1 MENRFTEN
9 NAPHTTESKAT
20 EFLSS
25 IESMAHDRDS
35 DDHGHAHAEDS
46 SLRALAAA
54 FAINTVFLVVEVVGA
69 LYADSLTLL
78 ADAVHMLTDSASLG
92 LALLAAWVATRPAD
106 AKRTYGY
113 QRAEV
118 VGAFL
123 NGVFL
128 LATVAYVLYDAVQR
142 FQDPQAVRPLVVVA
156 VGLLGLGAN
165 LAAAWVLR
173 GSREMLNVEGAF
185 LHLLAD
191 ALGSVAAVVV
201 GVALFYTDLLVLD
214 PLFAVL
220 VAGLVLYSAKDL
232 LADSLNVLLQG
243 TPREVEVDEVAD
255 YLEGLPGVMEV
266 HDVHVW
272 ALSSTDYAM
281 SGHVVVTEDTD
292 PDSVLAAC
300 RSELG
305 RTFDIDHA
313 TLQIESESYSHVADF
328 DCYKFDGKV

>member
-1 MENRFTEN
+1 
-9 NAPHTTESKAT
+9 
-20 EFLSS
+20 
-25 IESMAHDRDS
+25 MARNQTHGGDS
-35 DDHGHAHAEDS
+35 GHADHAADAP
-46 SLRALAAA
+46 LRALALALT
-54 FAINTVFLVVEVVGA
+54 INTTFLVVELLGA

-92 LALLAAWVATRPAD
+92 LALLAAWVAARPAD

-128 LATVAYVLYDAVQR
+128 LATVAYIVYDALGR
-142 FQDPQAVRPLVVVA
+142 FRDPQAVRPLVVVG
-156 VGLLGLGAN
+156 VGLLGLAAN

-173 GSREMLNVEGAF
+173 GKREMLNVEGAF

-191 ALGSVAAVVV
+191 ALGSVAAIAV
-201 GVALFYTDLLVLD
+201 GVALYYTDLLVLD

-232 LADSLNVLLQG
+232 LADSLNILLQG
-243 TPREVEVDEVAD
+243 TPSEVELAEVAR
-255 YLEGLPGVMEV
+255 YLEDLPGVVET

-272 ALSSTDYAM
+272 ALNSTDYAL
-281 SGHVVVTEDTD
+281 SAHVVVAEGTD
-292 PDSVLAAC
+292 PDSVLSEC
-300 RSELG
+300 RGELG
-305 RTFDIDHA
+305 RAFDIDHA

-328 DCYKFDGKV
+328 DCYAVDDRS

>member
-1 MENRFTEN
+1 
-9 NAPHTTESKAT
+9 
-20 EFLSS
+20 
-25 IESMAHDRDS
+25 MAHDH
-35 DDHGHAHAEDS
+35 DHDRTETPLG
-46 SLRALAAA
+46 ALAVALV
-54 FAINTVFLVVEVVGA
+54 INTAFLLIELAGA

-118 VGAFL
+118 LGAFL

-128 LATVAYVLYDAVQR
+128 LATVVYILYDALRR
-142 FQDPQAVRPLVVVA
+142 FQDPRAVRPLVVVG
-156 VGLLGLGAN
+156 VGVLGLLAN

-173 GSREMLNVEGAF
+173 GDRELLNVEGAF

-191 ALGSVAAVVV
+191 ALGSVAAIVV
-201 GVALFYTDLLVLD
+201 GVALFYTDLFVLD

-232 LADSLNVLLQG
+232 LAESLNILLQG
-243 TPREVEVDEVAD
+243 TPDDVAVEEVTR
-255 YLEGLPGVMEV
+255 YLATLAGVEAV

-272 ALSSTDYAM
+272 ALDSTHTAL
-281 SGHVVVTEDTD
+281 SAHVVVEDGTD
-292 PDSVLAAC
+292 PDDVLSRC
-300 RSELG
+300 RRELG
-305 RTFDIDHA
+305 RKFDIDHA
-313 TLQIESESYSHVADF
+313 TVQVESSAYSHVADF
-328 DCYKFDGKV
+328 DCYEFDGKH